1 MTPMASM
8 PDDLECRLARAHGAV
23 QGVGFRESCVR
34 HARAV
39 GVAGWVRN
47 RSDGTVEAM
56 LQGTPQQLDRMCQGV
71 RHEVPGARVARLDV
85 RQVTQTWERLPGFER
100 LPSV

>member
-1 MTPMASM
+1 MAS
-8 PDDLECRLARAHGAV
+8 PAEDLECRIARAHGIV
-23 QGVGFRESCVR
+23 QGVGFRESCVL
-34 HARAV
+34 HARVV

-56 LQGTPQQLDRMCQGV
+56 LQGTPEQLDRMCHWLH
-71 RHEVPGARVARLDV
+71 HEVPGARVTVLEV
-85 RQVTQTWERLPGFER
+85 QPVTQTWERLPGFER